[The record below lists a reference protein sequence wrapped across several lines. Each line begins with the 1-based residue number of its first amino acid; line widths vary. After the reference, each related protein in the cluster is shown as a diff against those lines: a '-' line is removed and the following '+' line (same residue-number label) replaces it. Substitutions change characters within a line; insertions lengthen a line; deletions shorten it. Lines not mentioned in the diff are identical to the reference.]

1 MDIWTWQKKFET
13 LRSTYFDCGK
23 RVDPFVI
30 KISTDQKFF
39 SCWSNDGQPKS
50 MRWDTFFVK
59 AFWFKC
65 HGTWNF

>member
-39 SCWSNDGQPKS
+39 SC
-50 MRWDTFFVK
+50 
-59 AFWFKC
+59 
-65 HGTWNF
+65 